1 MSDSAPLA
9 PGLKGTAETSVTA
22 LNTAVALGSGEV
34 EVFATP
40 ALVALMEAAAVQ
52 CVRGHLAPGE
62 TSVGTRLEI
71 SHMAATPRDMAVR
84 AEAVLD
90 AVEGR
95 RLIFLVAAY
104 DEREKIGEGRHERVV
119 VQRDRFVAKIQAKG
133 QEKGTANG

>member
-1 MSDSAPLA
+1 MSDGASLA
-9 PGLKGTAETSVTA
+9 PGIKGTAETSVTA
-22 LNTAVALGSGEV
+22 LNTAVTMGSGEV

-52 CVRGHLAPGE
+52 CVRGHLGPGE

-84 AEAVLD
+84 AEAVLH

-95 RLIFLVAAY
+95 RLIFQVAAF

-119 VQRDRFVAKIQAKG
+119 VQRDRFVTKVQAKG
-133 QEKGTANG
+133 QEKESANG